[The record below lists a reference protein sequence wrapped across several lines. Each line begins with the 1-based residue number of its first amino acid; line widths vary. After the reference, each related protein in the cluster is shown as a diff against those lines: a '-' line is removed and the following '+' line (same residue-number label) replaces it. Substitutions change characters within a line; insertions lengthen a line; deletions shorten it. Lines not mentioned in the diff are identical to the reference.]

1 MANWRERINLH
12 GVLHQMN
19 GKHDLSRLEEEC
31 PKEVKDALA
40 AEVEKSTALRY
51 LAPQIRRAKSIAAV
65 NRKLEA
71 VFDEADVNL
80 VWCGI

>member
-1 MANWRERINLH
+1 MANWREKIDIH
-12 GVLHQMN
+12 GVLHKMN
-19 GKHDLSRLEEEC
+19 TKHDLSRLEEEC
-31 PKEVKDALA
+31 PQEVKDALA
-40 AEVEKSTALRY
+40 AEVEKSSALRY
-51 LAPQIRRAKSIAAV
+51 LAPQIRRARSIAAV